1 MEARC
6 LLCNH
11 DLAPVGQDQVGP
23 LWQRLDHY
31 LQLPFALPLLP
42 LLAIW
47 AVLAALVAAMATAS
61 ASSKEAMATSAEEE
75 EAAFLIV
82 LRRA

>member
-47 AVLAALVAAMATAS
+47 AVLAALLPPLWMMVPVALH
-61 ASSKEAMATSAEEE
+61 
-75 EAAFLIV
+75 FPP
-82 LRRA
+82 R